1 MTSPYRRLKSLE
13 QVEAKIIKNSK
24 GTNITDDIK
33 VVKKDDIAKDDIN
46 MEAKA
51 IKREDELSKNTED
64 KMAPLMKLLKTK
76 VMEMNPQLKKRKRI
90 KDLLGRTRIQ

>member
-1 MTSPYRRLKSLE
+1 MEGQITMKTEVTSEPE
-13 QVEAKIIKNSK
+13 TSK
-24 GTNITDDIK
+24 ETDVTDDAK
-33 VVKKDDIAKDDIN
+33 VVKEDDIAKDDIN

-64 KMAPLMKLLKTK
+64 KMVPLMKLLKTK